1 MIERISLMAFNIY
14 VGNLSF
20 QTTSADLREL
30 FAQVGTVERAQVAE
44 DRDTGRSR
52 GFGFVEMATKEEGET
67 AIQRFNGQDLAG
79 RNLTVNEAKPRE
91 NRGYAG
97 AGGRSGW

>member
-1 MIERISLMAFNIY
+1 MSFNIY

-20 QTTSADLREL
+20 DATSDDLRQL
-30 FAQVGTVERAQVAE
+30 FAPHGSVERAQVAT

-52 GFGFVEMATKEEGET
+52 GFGFVEMATREEGEA
-67 AIQRFNGQDLAG
+67 AISQLNGQDFKG
-79 RNLTVNEAKPRE
+79 RNLNVNEARPRE
-91 NRGYAG
+91 SRGYAG